1 MGKLGQQA
9 LMYAENLT
17 LPSFQVI
24 VISANLGCDCCRQR
38 VSQIMSKLTGVT
50 EYTVDVQN
58 KQVVA
63 KSDVNFSYSR
73 RRRRNVDHS
82 PRNKINHVW
91 LSFKFSIRFLR
102 PTCCI
107 TRCFV

>member
-38 VSQIMSKLTGVT
+38 VSQIMSKMTGLA

-73 RRRRNVDHS
+73 RRNVDHS

-91 LSFKFSIRFLR
+91 LSFKFSITFLR
-102 PTCCI
+102 PTCI